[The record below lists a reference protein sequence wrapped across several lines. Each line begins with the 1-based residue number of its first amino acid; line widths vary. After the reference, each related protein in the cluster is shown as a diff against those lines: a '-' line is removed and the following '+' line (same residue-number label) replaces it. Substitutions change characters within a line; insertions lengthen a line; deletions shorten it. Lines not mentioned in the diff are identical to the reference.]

1 VLAVWVLIGC
11 YALLGPRLEPLVSEV
26 LGVARLAFLPPMNIV
41 ALMLAGTL
49 LGGVGGLLARGR
61 PEA

>member
-1 VLAVWVLIGC
+1 
-11 YALLGPRLEPLVSEV
+11 V
-26 LGVARLAFLPPMNIV
+26 LGVTRLAFLQPLNIV

-61 PEA
+61 PEV